1 MESVF
6 HNKHLN
12 TFSHHIVMKCISCDK
27 LPYYAGIVLVVELQK
42 WELTNWY
49 FLGFRQLNCWSKS
62 EIEHVRRINRLCLL
76 CFLCCR
82 QNITYLFHFMLQ
94 NTFSTILPS
103 PKESSSFFSLFTQLF
118 VSLFMWTI
126 EQNCECLPVWKCA
139 PLSPY
144 LNNIVSSPSLWRS
157 TLHSTFK
164 CKYFW
169 FPARSNNIVQT
180 SSFGV

>member
-1 MESVF
+1 MCYITWTWWEMMESVF

-12 TFSHHIVMKCISCDK
+12 TFSHHIVMKCIACDK

-82 QNITYLFHFMLQ
+82 QNITYSFHFMLQ

-103 PKESSSFFSLFTQLF
+103 PKESSSFFHYLLNYLCHFSC
-118 VSLFMWTI
+118 
-126 EQNCECLPVWKCA
+126 EQSSKTVTA
-139 PLSPY
+139 FLSENVHHYPH
-144 LNNIVSSPSLWRS
+144 I
-157 TLHSTFK
+157 
-164 CKYFW
+164 
-169 FPARSNNIVQT
+169 
-180 SSFGV
+180 